1 MKKKEKT
8 LDLYEQFWIFF
19 FACFFGV
26 VIETIYCLVRNGYI
40 ESRQGLIYGPFN
52 LVYGIAALIITV
64 VLKKIKT
71 KNVISIFCISFVVG
85 SMFEYV
91 CSLFQEYVF
100 GTVSWEYSHKFLNL
114 NGRITLL
121 YSIFWGLL
129 GIVWVK
135 YAYPKFRNIIKRIP
149 SLSMKSM
156 TYILLIFM
164 IMNSLIS
171 FVAVYRRN
179 ERYYG
184 ISAKN
189 NFERFLDEKY
199 PDEFI
204 DKIYPNAMRKIKNE
218 K

>member
-1 MKKKEKT
+1 M
-8 LDLYEQFWIFF
+8 YG
-19 FACFFGV
+19 FGALL
-26 VIETIYCLVRNGYI
+26 ITII
-40 ESRQGLIYGPFN
+40 
-52 LVYGIAALIITV
+52 
-64 VLKKIKT
+64 LKKIKT
-71 KNVISIFCISFVVG
+71 KNIVNIFCTSFVIG
-85 SMFEYV
+85 SLFEYI

-100 GTVSWEYSHKFLNL
+100 GTVSWEYSHKLLNL

-135 YAYPKFRNIIKRIP
+135 YAYPRFNSFLKKMP
-149 SLSMKSM
+149 VLWMKSL
-156 TYILLIFM
+156 TFILLVFI
-164 IMNSLIS
+164 IINSFLS

-189 NFERFLDEKY
+189 SFEKVLDEKY
-199 PDEFI
+199 PDDFI
-204 DKIYPNAMRKIKNE
+204 DKIYPNAMRKVRNE